1 MLPKTILRIA
11 GPLVLCL
18 GSCPMFSQQ
27 FSAEM
32 VREKPAG
39 VPVSKVAVSGEKMRF
54 AISGKQNTIAIIDL
68 KQESGFMILPD
79 NKSYTRMPGGHLS
92 TAMPFFRPTDPEN
105 ACPAW
110 DAFVGK
116 PGSCSKVGDATV
128 DGRDAVKYKGVA
140 RNGDTGFAYVD
151 RKLDFV
157 TKWESDRSVVSF
169 KNIAEGPQGSSL
181 FNIPAGM
188 QETDSLAA
196 HQQGAGKTKKPK
208 ALPAARPVSPPA
220 APSQSTPQNSQN
232 TPQN

>member
-1 MLPKTILRIA
+1 VLPKMILRVT

-18 GSCPMFSQQ
+18 GSCPMFAQQ

-32 VREKPAG
+32 VREKPEG
-39 VPVSKVAVSGEKMRF
+39 VPASKVAVSGEKMRF
-54 AISGKQNTIAIIDL
+54 EITGKQNTVAIVDL

-79 NKSYTRMPGGHLS
+79 NKSYTRMPGTRLS

-128 DGRDAVKYKGVA
+128 DSRDAVKYKGVA
-140 RNGDTGFAYVD
+140 RNGSTGFAYVD

-169 KNIAEGPQGSSL
+169 KNIAEGPQASSL
-181 FNIPAGM
+181 FTIPAGM

-196 HQQGAGKTKKPK
+196 HQQGGGKPKKPK
-208 ALPAARPVSPPA
+208 GFPAARPVSPPP
-220 APSQSTPQNSQN
+220 APQSTPQNSQS

>member
-1 MLPKTILRIA
+1 MFPKTILRVT

-18 GSCPMFSQQ
+18 GACPMFSQQ

-32 VREKPAG
+32 VREKPEG
-39 VPVSKVAVSGEKMRF
+39 VPTSKVAVSGEKMRF
-54 AISGKQNTIAIIDL
+54 ELTGKQSTQNTIAIIDL

-79 NKSYTRMPGGHLS
+79 NKSYTRMVSGRLS

-128 DGRDAVKYKGVA
+128 DNREAVKYRGVA

-151 RKLDFV
+151 RKLNFV

-169 KNIAEGPQGSSL
+169 KNIAEGPQAAS
-181 FNIPAGM
+181 FFTIPSGL

-196 HQQGAGKTKKPK
+196 HQQNAGKTKKPM
-208 ALPAARPVSPPA
+208 ARPASRPVSPP
-220 APSQSTPQNSQN
+220 PQSTPDA
-232 TPQN
+232 PQDAPKN

>member
-1 MLPKTILRIA
+1 
-11 GPLVLCL
+11 
-18 GSCPMFSQQ
+18 MFSQQ

-32 VREKPAG
+32 VREKPEG
-39 VPVSKVAVSGEKMRF
+39 VPTSKVAVSGEKMRF
-54 AISGKQNTIAIIDL
+54 ELTGKQSTQNTIAIIDL

-79 NKSYTRMPGGHLS
+79 NKSYTRMVSGRLS

-128 DGRDAVKYKGVA
+128 DNREAVKYKGVA

-151 RKLDFV
+151 RKLNFV

-169 KNIAEGPQGSSL
+169 KNIAEGPQAAS
-181 FNIPAGM
+181 FFTIPSGL

-196 HQQGAGKTKKPK
+196 HQQNAGKTKKPM
-208 ALPAARPVSPPA
+208 ARPASRPVSPP
-220 APSQSTPQNSQN
+220 PSTPDA
-232 TPQN
+232 PQDAPKN

>member
-1 MLPKTILRIA
+1 
-11 GPLVLCL
+11 
-18 GSCPMFSQQ
+18 
-27 FSAEM
+27 M
-32 VREKPAG
+32 VREKPEGA
-39 VPVSKVAVSGEKMRF
+39 PPSKVAVSGEKMRF
-54 AISGKQNTIAIIDL
+54 EITGKQNTIAIIDL

-128 DGRDAVKYKGVA
+128 DNRDAVKYKGVA
-140 RNGDTGFAYVD
+140 RNGSTGFAYVD
-151 RKLDFV
+151 RKLGFV

-169 KNIAEGPQGSSL
+169 KNIAEGPQASSL
-181 FNIPAGM
+181 FMIPAGLE
-188 QETDSLAA
+188 ETDSLAS
-196 HQQGAGKTKKPK
+196 HQQNAGKTKRPK
-208 ALPAARPVSPPA
+208 TGSVARPASPP
-220 APSQSTPQNSQN
+220 PPQSTPQNSQN

>member
-1 MLPKTILRIA
+1 VFPKTILRVT

-18 GSCPMFSQQ
+18 GACPMFSQQ

-32 VREKPAG
+32 VREKPEG
-39 VPVSKVAVSGEKMRF
+39 VPTSKVAVSGEKMRF
-54 AISGKQNTIAIIDL
+54 ELTGKQSTQNTIAIIDL

-79 NKSYTRMPGGHLS
+79 NKSYTRMVSGRLS

-128 DGRDAVKYKGVA
+128 DNREAVKYKGVA

-151 RKLDFV
+151 RKLNFV

-169 KNIAEGPQGSSL
+169 KNIAEGPQAAS
-181 FNIPAGM
+181 FFTIPSGL

-196 HQQGAGKTKKPK
+196 HQQNAGKTKKPM
-208 ALPAARPVSPPA
+208 ARPASRPVSPP
-220 APSQSTPQNSQN
+220 PSTPDA
-232 TPQN
+232 PQDAPKN

>member
-1 MLPKTILRIA
+1 
-11 GPLVLCL
+11 VLCL
-18 GSCPMFSQQ
+18 AACPLFSQQ

-39 VPVSKVAVSGEKMRF
+39 VPASKVAVSGEKMRF
-54 AISGKQNTIAIIDL
+54 EINGKQPTIAIIDL
-68 KQESGFMILPD
+68 KQESGYMILPD
-79 NKSYTRMPGGHLS
+79 NKSYSRMPGGHLS
-92 TAMPFFRPTDPEN
+92 TAMPFFHPTDPEN

-128 DGRDAVKYKGVA
+128 DNRDAVKYKGVA

-169 KNIAEGPQGSSL
+169 QNIAEGPQASSL
-181 FNIPAGM
+181 FTIPSGL
-188 QETDSLAA
+188 QETDSLGA
-196 HQQGAGKTKKPK
+196 HQQNAGKSTKRPK
-208 ALPAARPVSPPA
+208 AAPAARPASPP
-220 APSQSTPQNSQN
+220 PPPPTQGTPQN
-232 TPQN
+232 

>member
-1 MLPKTILRIA
+1 MFPKTILRVT

-18 GSCPMFSQQ
+18 GACPMFSQQ

-32 VREKPAG
+32 VREKPEG
-39 VPVSKVAVSGEKMRF
+39 VPTSKVAVSGEKMRF
-54 AISGKQNTIAIIDL
+54 ELTGKQSTQNTIAIIDL

-79 NKSYTRMPGGHLS
+79 NKSYTRMVSGRLS

-128 DGRDAVKYKGVA
+128 DNREAVKYKGVA

-151 RKLDFV
+151 RKLNFV

-169 KNIAEGPQGSSL
+169 KNIAEGPQAAS
-181 FNIPAGM
+181 FFTIPSGL

-196 HQQGAGKTKKPK
+196 HQQNAGKTKKPM
-208 ALPAARPVSPPA
+208 ARPASRPVSPP
-220 APSQSTPQNSQN
+220 PSTPDA
-232 TPQN
+232 PQDAPKN

>member
-1 MLPKTILRIA
+1 MLPKTILRVM
-11 GPLVLCL
+11 GPLLLCL
-18 GSCPMFSQQ
+18 GAYPMFSQQ

-39 VPVSKVAVSGEKMRF
+39 VPASKVSVSGEKMRF
-54 AISGKQNTIAIIDL
+54 EMNSKQLTIAIIDL

-79 NKSYTRMPGGHLS
+79 NKSYTRMPGDRLS
-92 TAMPFFRPTDPEN
+92 TAMPFFHVTNPEN

-128 DGRDAVKYKGVA
+128 DNREAVKYKGVA

-169 KNIAEGPQGSSL
+169 KNISEGPQASSL

-196 HQQGAGKTKKPK
+196 HQQKGGNAKKAKPS
-208 ALPAARPVSPPA
+208 ARPMSAPPPPPTQNA
-220 APSQSTPQNSQN
+220 TPDAPKN
-232 TPQN
+232 